1 MEKVRD
7 VKSVELRLN
16 SGSKKRF
23 DKADILAVY
32 ERESLDGRK
41 ETVVQVK
48 SGYAYAVVGSVPIIK
63 AFIGG

>member
-1 MEKVRD
+1 MEEGKD
-7 VKSVELRLN
+7 VKTVELRLT

-23 DKADILAVY
+23 GKADILAVY

-48 SGYAYAVVGSVPIIK
+48 SGYAYAVVGSVPTIK